1 MVCLRLCGQK
11 MLRSDFFQILNT
23 YSFYSNE
30 QNIKFSE
37 KMNYGM
43 GKFLAYLFCIA
54 GPKKIEDCSSF

>member
-1 MVCLRLCGQK
+1 MFEAMWSKNV
-11 MLRSDFFQILNT
+11 RSDFFQILNT

-43 GKFLAYLFCIA
+43 GKF
-54 GPKKIEDCSSF
+54 